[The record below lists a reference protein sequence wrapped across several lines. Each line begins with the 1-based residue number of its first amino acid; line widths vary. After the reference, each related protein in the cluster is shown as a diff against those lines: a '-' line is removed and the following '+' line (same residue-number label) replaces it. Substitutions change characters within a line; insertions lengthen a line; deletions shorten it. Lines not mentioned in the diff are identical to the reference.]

1 MKLSYVLKYTKSL
14 DDFNKVRLQQDLHEY
29 VHDLN
34 LVMDLH
40 EIDFGNLKTLVR
52 NDLKA
57 IDAIGSR
64 VYNNLNSL
72 QEKLNAWKLQ
82 YRNEYYKLSDKI
94 YEESLN
100 DDADYIITRS
110 KRNNLFVVHQSQN
123 TFIGRLSVYADF
135 HWPAVQIR
143 PLNGLITD
151 KMKANDPLYIVDT
164 SESLFKEVK
173 AMFAPQYQRRLRYYT
188 VNEKQKHPLH
198 RLPQRQIGLVV
209 AVDFFNFKPIH
220 IVEKYLK
227 SCWEILRPGGIMM
240 FTFNNGDSVEG
251 ARNVEAHFNT
261 YVPSSDLITILHKIG
276 YEVIAEFNLDK
287 NLSWFEIRKPGELQS
302 MRLAQTFAT
311 IEKLSD

>member
-1 MKLSYVLKYTKSL
+1 MKLSYVLLYAKSL

-34 LVMDLH
+34 LVIDLH

-57 IDAIGSR
+57 IDALGSR
-64 VYNNLNSL
+64 VYHNLNLL

-123 TFIGRLSVYADF
+123 TFIGRLSAYADF

-143 PLNGLITD
+143 PLNGFITD

-164 SESLFKEVK
+164 SDRKS
-173 AMFAPQYQRRLRYYT
+173 
-188 VNEKQKHPLH
+188 
-198 RLPQRQIGLVV
+198 VV
-209 AVDFFNFKPIH
+209 
-220 IVEKYLK
+220 
-227 SCWEILRPGGIMM
+227 
-240 FTFNNGDSVEG
+240 
-251 ARNVEAHFNT
+251 
-261 YVPSSDLITILHKIG
+261 
-276 YEVIAEFNLDK
+276 
-287 NLSWFEIRKPGELQS
+287 
-302 MRLAQTFAT
+302 
-311 IEKLSD
+311 